1 MRLAEVF
8 SREPNPIRVAHSPGN
23 SNGRTRQRLY
33 PAPPGSFSS
42 DLLDRALAPV
52 SADLT
57 SDLARGDLV
66 PALFLCS
73 RSNGRKSLLFRPAIR
88 SPHPPSIP
96 HDWSNHLALPHRRKT
111 RRRWHGSGVLGRRPL
126 ARPFRC
132 TKISSRKRFTRC
144 LSSRA
149 LSPRSP
155 RGLGAQ
161 SPHH

>member
-57 SDLARGDLV
+57 SDLAHGDLV

-73 RSNGRKSLLFRPAIR
+73 RSNGRKSLLFRSDRPQEISNAHDHYLR
-88 SPHPPSIP
+88 FAPPVHHKP
-96 HDWSNHLALPHRRKT
+96 RVLHARATHNLTELRPGGQCGNDFRYR
-111 RRRWHGSGVLGRRPL
+111 GSRHFDHEL
-126 ARPFRC
+126 
-132 TKISSRKRFTRC
+132 INWFT
-144 LSSRA
+144 SF
-149 LSPRSP
+149 
-155 RGLGAQ
+155 
-161 SPHH
+161 